1 MGTPSEDELLRA
13 AKRFDRQALAEIYDC
28 YSPVLYA
35 YAMRLLGNP
44 ELAEECV
51 ADTFQRFLLA
61 LRAGGG
67 PEGYLKAY
75 LYRIAHNWIT
85 DFYRRQPTQ
94 MVELSENVLMDVDA
108 NPENAT
114 ETRLEQERV
123 RFALRCL
130 TADQRQVIVLR
141 FLEELSIDETAF
153 AIGKPAG
160 AVKSLQHRALAAL
173 ARLLEDEKKSKGYER
188 TNPDL

>member
-1 MGTPSEDELLRA
+1 MGIPSEDELLRA
-13 AKRFDRQALAEIYDC
+13 ARRFDRQALAEIYDC
-28 YSPVLYA
+28 YSPVLYT

-67 PEGYLKAY
+67 PDGYLKAY

-85 DFYRRQPTQ
+85 DLYRRQPPQ
-94 MVELSENVLMDVDA
+94 IVELSENVAMDA
-108 NPENAT
+108 STNPENAA

-123 RFALRCL
+123 RSALRCL

-141 FLEELSIDETAF
+141 FLEELSIEQTAR
-153 AIGKPAG
+153 ALGKPLG
-160 AVKSLQHRALAAL
+160 AVKSLQHRALTAL
-173 ARLLEDEKKSKGYER
+173 ARLLEDRGKEQR
-188 TNPDL
+188 L